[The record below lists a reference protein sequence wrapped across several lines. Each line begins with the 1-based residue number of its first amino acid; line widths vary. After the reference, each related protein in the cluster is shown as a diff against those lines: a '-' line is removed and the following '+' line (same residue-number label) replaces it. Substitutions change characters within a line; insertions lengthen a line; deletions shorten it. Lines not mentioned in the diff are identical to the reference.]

1 VPSLQADANAA
12 PRPRAFDQTVVLV
25 EGVSDQL
32 ALGALARRRGRDL
45 EAEKVS
51 IVAIGGATNIA
62 RYLETLG
69 PHGRNVRLA
78 GLCDA
83 AEERDYRRGLER
95 AGLGSNLSRA
105 EMERLGFFVCV
116 EDLEDELIRALGG
129 AGVER
134 VIDAQ
139 GELELF
145 RTFQNQP
152 QWRGRAREDQ
162 LRRFFGT
169 YRGRKIRS
177 AALLVDAL
185 DLDRVPAP
193 LDRLLSFV

>member
-1 VPSLQADANAA
+1 
-12 PRPRAFDQTVVLV
+12 V

-32 ALGALARRRGRDL
+32 AVQALAALRGRDL
-45 EAEKVS
+45 EAEDVS
-51 IVAIGGATNIA
+51 VVPIGGATNIA
-62 RYLETLG
+62 RYLEKLG
-69 PHGRNVRLA
+69 PHGRGLRLA

-83 AEERDYRRGLER
+83 AEEDDFRRGLEW
-95 AGLGSNLSRA
+95 AGLGSNLGRA
-105 EMERLGFFVCV
+105 DMERLGFYVCV
-116 EDLEDELIRALGG
+116 ADLEDELIRALGG
-129 AGVER
+129 AAVER

-139 GELELF
+139 AELELF

-152 QWRGRAREDQ
+152 QWRGRAHEDQ

-185 DLDRVPAP
+185 NLDRVPHP